1 MSIQTTKTE
10 KRLFTKPGSKGVEMM
25 LVNGRV
31 FNNCGNVRVG
41 NKYTWLR
48 TLLTEDSLNSM
59 IANGTLIEVQDDWK
73 FYTAKQH

>member
-25 LVNGRV
+25 LVNGSV

-41 NKYTWLR
+41 NKYVWLK
-48 TLLTEDSLNSM
+48 TLLTLDKIEAMVSS
-59 IANGTLIEVQDDWK
+59 GTLIEVEDDWK

>member
-1 MSIQTTKTE
+1 
-10 KRLFTKPGSKGVEMM
+10 MM
-25 LVNGRV
+25 LVNGSV

-48 TLLTEDSLNSM
+48 TLLTEDSLNAM
-59 IANGTLIEVQDDWK
+59 IINGTLIEVQDDWK